1 MRLADTN
8 ILIYAADTSPEER
21 HKRARAAELLKEA
34 ELCLSVQVLQEFYHQ
49 ATRPMGRLRMTH
61 EQALAFLEPFMD
73 LPSVPI
79 AQELFSRAVQIA
91 DRYRISYWDAAILE
105 AARMQGC
112 DAVYSEDLNEGQVYE
127 GVEVINPF
135 R

>member
-21 HKRARAAELLKEA
+21 QKRARAAEVLKEA

-61 EQALAFLEPFMD
+61 EQTLAFLEPFMD
-73 LPSVPI
+73 LPSVPVT
-79 AQELFSRAVQIA
+79 QELFSGAAQVA
-91 DRYRISYWDAAILE
+91 DRYRVSYWDAAILE

-112 DAVYSEDLNEGQVYE
+112 DAVYSEDLNEGQLYK
-127 GVEVINPF
+127 GVVVINPF

>member
-21 HKRARAAELLKEA
+21 HNRARAAAVLKEE
-34 ELCLSVQVLQEFYHQ
+34 ELCLSVQVFQEFYLQ

-61 EQALAFLEPFMD
+61 EQALAFLEPFTG
-73 LPSVPI
+73 LPSVPVT
-79 AQELFSRAVQIA
+79 QELFSRAAQVA
-91 DRYRISYWDAAILE
+91 GRYRISYWDAAILE
-105 AARMQGC
+105 AAKMQGC
-112 DAVYSEDLNEGQVYE
+112 DAVYSEDLSEGQSYE
-127 GVEVINPF
+127 GVVVINPF

>member
-1 MRLADTN
+1 M
-8 ILIYAADTSPEER
+8 
-21 HKRARAAELLKEA
+21 LKEE
-34 ELCLSVQVLQEFYHQ
+34 ELCLSVQVFQEFYHQ
-49 ATRPMGRLRMTH
+49 ATRPMGRLRLTH
-61 EQALAFLEPFMD
+61 EQALAFLEPFTG
-73 LPSVPI
+73 LPSVPV

>member
-21 HKRARAAELLKEA
+21 HKRARAAEVLKEE
-34 ELCLSVQVLQEFYHQ
+34 ELCLSVQVFQEFYHQ

-61 EQALAFLEPFMD
+61 EQALSFLDSFMG
-73 LPSVPI
+73 LPSVPVTS
-79 AQELFSRAVQIA
+79 ELFNRAVQVA
-91 DRYRISYWDAAILE
+91 DRYRISYWDAAIL
-105 AARMQGC
+105 AAAGMQGC
-112 DAVYSEDLNEGQVYE
+112 DAVYSEDLNENQSYD
-127 GVEVINPF
+127 GVLVINPF

>member
-21 HKRARAAELLKEA
+21 HKRARAAEVLKEE

-61 EQALAFLEPFMD
+61 EQALSFLEPFMD
-73 LPSVPI
+73 LPSIPV
-79 AQELFSRAVQIA
+79 AQELFSRVVQIA

-112 DAVYSEDLNEGQVYE
+112 DAVYSEDLSEGQVYE